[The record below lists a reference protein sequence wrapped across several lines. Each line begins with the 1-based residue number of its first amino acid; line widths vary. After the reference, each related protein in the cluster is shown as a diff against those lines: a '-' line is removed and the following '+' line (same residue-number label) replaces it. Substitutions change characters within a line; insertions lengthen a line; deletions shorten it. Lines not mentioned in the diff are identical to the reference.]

1 MTSLALRLYSR
12 MQQCACHF
20 ETACSQCQLD
30 LRALKLAPK
39 VFSNMAEIERNFRG
53 DMRRIEEVAR

>member
-1 MTSLALRLYSR
+1 MISLALRLYSR

-20 ETACSQCQLD
+20 ESSCSQCQLD
-30 LRALKLAPK
+30 LLALKLTPE

-53 DMRRIEEVAR
+53 DMRRIEDVSK